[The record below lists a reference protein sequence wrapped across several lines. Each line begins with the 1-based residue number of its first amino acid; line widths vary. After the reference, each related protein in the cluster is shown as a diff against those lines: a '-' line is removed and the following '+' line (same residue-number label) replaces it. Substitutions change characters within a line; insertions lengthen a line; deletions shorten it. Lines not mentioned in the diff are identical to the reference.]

1 MYGSIA
7 ARGRVVGRGE
17 TLIDGYEFFFFF
29 FCSVGNVLKP
39 DINGSCSM

>member
-17 TLIDGYEFFFFF
+17 TLIDGYEVFFFA
-29 FCSVGNVLKP
+29 VLE
-39 DINGSCSM
+39 MF

>member
-1 MYGSIA
+1 MYVSIA

-17 TLIDGYEFFFFF
+17 TLIDGYEVF

-39 DINGSCSM
+39 DINGSCSL